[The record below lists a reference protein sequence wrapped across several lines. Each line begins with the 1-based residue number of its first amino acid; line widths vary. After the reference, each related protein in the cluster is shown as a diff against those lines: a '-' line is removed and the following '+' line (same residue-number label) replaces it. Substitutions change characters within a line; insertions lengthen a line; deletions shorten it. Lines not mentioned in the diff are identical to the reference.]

1 MANKARI
8 VKKTRML
15 ERAAAKR
22 ADGTYHDKKFAVKPK
37 DKYKTRQN
45 NICELTGRPR
55 GFMRDFGISR
65 CCFRELAEK
74 GQIPGVKR
82 SSW

>member
-1 MANKARI
+1 MARKTMV
-8 VKKTRML
+8 VKQKRMMD
-15 ERAAAKR
+15 RAMRKK
-22 ADGTYHDKKFAVKPK
+22 ADGTYDQKKFATSPK
-37 DKYKTRQN
+37 DKYKTRAYN
-45 NICELTGRPR
+45 RCSLTGRVG

-74 GQIPGVKR
+74 GLIPGVRK

>member
-1 MANKARI
+1 MARKAMV
-8 VKKTRML
+8 VKQQKMM
-15 ERAAAKR
+15 ERAMRMKALGDDAP
-22 ADGTYHDKKFAVKPK
+22 KKVARKAK
-37 DKYKTRQN
+37 DKWRTRAYN
-45 NICELTGRPR
+45 RCALTGRPR

-74 GQIPGVKR
+74 GEIPGVRK